1 MNSKKA
7 LKTVLSI
14 TTVLVGLFTISSTG
28 YASDARDYIKD
39 HQRYVEL
46 VAKVGNKVDPKNTR
60 KMVRLFQVMKEKHPE
75 AAKRFLRGLRFEI
88 REKAQRMG
96 VRPSIKNRHF
106 RKWVSKYMKEW
117 AREAD
122 EHLYRV
128 ASYEISR

>member
-28 YASDARDYIKD
+28 YAADVESYIKNY
-39 HQRYVEL
+39 QRYVEL
-46 VAKVGNKVDPKNTR
+46 VAEVGKQVDPKNTR

-75 AAKRFLRGLRFEI
+75 AAMRFLRGLKFEI
-88 REKAQRMG
+88 HEKSQRMG
-96 VRPSIKNRHF
+96 LPPSVKNRHF

-128 ASYEISR
+128 ASYELSR